1 MAENNENMDN
11 LNETVRKLDDSMRQ
25 MSERNEQMAAA
36 MLAMMS
42 NMTGTGKSMKDSTM
56 SAAEAAKSLKNLQRG
71 IEETTEAEKINA
83 EMSRKYAEAMANFS
97 KAATSGTAALTSMTS
112 AVLSGKDGFEK
123 YNSTIKNAGDAALS
137 LGKNFGILGTIL
149 GGVIKGFS
157 MVAEMATKQADDLLK
172 ATDKISQT
180 GAANKFSAEQ
190 VRQMGAKAGLAS
202 DQMDKLIKPM
212 TSLSGGLTILGN
224 SSSDGVKAFT
234 EMTAVTKEQRMAFQ
248 RLGFD
253 DEARIK
259 AQADYV
265 SLLDKSGAG
274 LSKSEKTGESL
285 RRQSLAYAENLV
297 VLAEMS
303 GKNVEEM
310 KKQQEVNRATYEW
323 KLMENKWA
331 MDRKAA
337 EAAGDTDKVKRID
350 AEKEAAKKLI
360 DDVGALG
367 DPAKTAAVQMQY
379 LTGAITKESANMAVL
394 GVDVQKQIDAAKKG
408 QYKQG
413 EFIDEYDKKA
423 KTMLENN
430 RTALAFS
437 EDLRKA
443 TGLTGETVAGVT
455 KRSTNDK
462 TQAEIAAGGR
472 QAIEDN
478 KNNKGPA
485 ATDPAQVARNEL
497 TEAERAAKL
506 KVDELIASMN
516 PLLKGF
522 DASTIAATA
531 LAAAAAIAATALTVM
546 AGKAALG
553 KVGDLLGDG
562 KGKGKGTDKTGGK
575 GKPTPP
581 RGPDGRFVKAG
592 ATATKGAGMLGTL
605 GKGASALGRVAGP
618 AAGVIAVGA
627 GAMTAYQGAKDVDEK
642 VKSGEL
648 TKDEGTVKK
657 SEAVGTGV
665 GQAAGGAAGAWGGA
679 AAGAAIGSVV
689 PVVGTLIG
697 GLLGAAVGGWL
708 GSKGGEIVGEK
719 VGKSVGKSMVDK
731 PAIAGAPGAPVAGA
745 PVAGAPVAGAPVAG
759 SPVAG
764 APVAGSPEA
773 GNVAKI
779 IADKEIEARKDST
792 KATDTLNKTY
802 LSTKKA
808 MEDLTQAINDLS
820 NIATVKDQPGS
831 SEDKAKRLEEIY
843 KRISGASTSGGA
855 TAPSGG
861 GGKATAPS
869 GPGTT
874 TPSGGGATAPS
885 GGGGKATAPSSSG
898 GGKAG
903 SSPPPLS
910 PQPPDGSTDT
920 ASKIK
925 PEDVIKFTAKSGSK
939 EAFDGLNSGIKTAVL
954 NAAEEYKAST
964 GKIIQLNSAKRDPA
978 DQQRLYDDWVARGKT
993 GMPVGKPGRS
1003 LHEKG
1008 EAVDIQNYNDPAAI
1022 AAMNKQGLSQKVPND
1037 PVHFQ
1042 ARNGG
1047 IFNGPN
1053 SGYDV
1058 TLHGKEMVIPT
1069 PDVSKMFDG
1078 KDKVDKQE
1086 LSSVFNQQNT
1096 NNTQTSDTATADM
1109 IAKLM
1114 EMMEEK
1120 MDDMI
1125 DKLSDSHSTQEQLLK
1140 YSKA

>member
-42 NMTGTGKSMKDSTM
+42 NMTGTGKSMKDSTL
-56 SAAEAAKSLKNLQRG
+56 SATEAAKSLKNLQRG

-97 KAATSGTAALTSMTS
+97 KAATSGRDALTSMTS

-123 YNSTIKNAGDAALS
+123 YNNTIKNAGDAALS

-265 SLLDKSGAG
+265 SLLEKSGAG
-274 LSKSEKTGESL
+274 LSKSEKTGAAL
-285 RRQSLAYAENLV
+285 QRQSLAYTENLV

-331 MDRKAA
+331 MDKKAA

-350 AEKEAAKKLI
+350 AEKAAANKLI

-367 DPAKTAAVQMQY
+367 DPAKTAAVQLQY
-379 LTGAITKESANMAVL
+379 MTGAITKESANMAVL
-394 GVDVQKQIDAAKKG
+394 GVDVQKQIEAAKKG

-430 RTALAFS
+430 RTALALS

-443 TGLTGETVAGVT
+443 TGLTEQTIAGFT

-462 TQAEIAAGGR
+462 TQVEIAASGR
-472 QAIEDN
+472 QAVEDN
-478 KNNKGPA
+478 KKGKGA
-485 ATDPAQVARNEL
+485 AAEDPAQVARNKL
-497 TEAERAAKL
+497 TEAERLAKL
-506 KVDELIASMN
+506 KVDELVASMN
-516 PLLKGF
+516 PLLNGF
-522 DASTIAATA
+522 NATTIAATA
-531 LAAAAAIAATALTVM
+531 LAVAAGAAALALGVM

-553 KVGDLLGDG
+553 KLRGGSKGDG
-562 KGKGKGTDKTGGK
+562 GFDPKTAPKEGHYKDAKGKWRDSSGKFSNGPPSELKGG
-575 GKPTPP
+575 
-581 RGPDGRFVKAG
+581 RGLG
-592 ATATKGAGMLGTL
+592 ALS
-605 GKGASALGRVAGP
+605 KGASALGKFAGP
-618 AAGVIAVGA
+618 AGAVVSVGM
-627 GAMTAYQGAKDVDEK
+627 GLHSAYEGAKDVDER

-648 TKDEGTVKK
+648 TKAEGTVKK
-657 SEAVGTGV
+657 SEAVGSGL
-665 GQAAGGAAGAWGGA
+665 GSAAGGAAGAWGGA

-689 PVVGTLIG
+689 PVVGTVIG

-708 GSKGGEIVGEK
+708 GSKGGEVVGEK
-719 VGKSVGKSMVDK
+719 VGKVTGEALKETGTPAEKKAIEDK
-731 PAIAGAPGAPVAGA
+731 KAEVT
-745 PVAGAPVAGAPVAG
+745 
-759 SPVAG
+759 
-764 APVAGSPEA
+764 
-773 GNVAKI
+773 
-779 IADKEIEARKDST
+779 KDST

-802 LSTKKA
+802 LSNKKA

-820 NIATVKDQPGS
+820 NIATAKDQPGS
-831 SEDKAKRLEEIY
+831 PEDKAKRLDQIY
-843 KRISGASTSGGA
+843 KRLSGGGGSGGGGA
-855 TAPSGG
+855 AAPSGG
-861 GGKATAPS
+861 GG
-869 GPGTT
+869 
-874 TPSGGGATAPS
+874 GGGSSAPAQSEAGSSSPRDSNAGGPAGGHAAES
-885 GGGGKATAPSSSG
+885 GGGGAGGQPKLTRISS
-898 GGKAG
+898 
-903 SSPPPLS
+903 
-910 PQPPDGSTDT
+910 
-920 ASKIK
+920 
-925 PEDVIKFTAKSGSK
+925 KSGKSTSVNEK
-939 EAFDGLNSGIKTAVL
+939 FAPQFQSLIDYLDKQGYEINSLGGFVD
-954 NAAEEYKAST
+954 
-964 GKIIQLNSAKRDPA
+964 RDV
-978 DQQRLYDDWVARGKT
+978 R
-993 GMPVGKPGRS
+993 GKPGTKS
-1003 LHEKG
+1003 IHAHG
-1008 EAVDIQNYNDPAAI
+1008 AAI
-1022 AAMNKQGLSQKVPND
+1022 DINPSTNPLGTTLVTDMPADISSVAGGLGLGWGGNWKSRKDAMHFSAAKSEGGSLLK
-1037 PVHFQ
+1037 

-1047 IFNGPN
+1047 MFDGPS

-1058 TLHGKEMVIPT
+1058 ELHGREMVIPA
-1069 PDVSKMFDG
+1069 PDVSKVFG
-1078 KDKVDKQE
+1078 DKENVNKKE

-1096 NNTQTSDTATADM
+1096 NNMQSSDAATVDM
-1109 IAKLM
+1109 LAKLM
-1114 EMMEEK
+1114 EMMGEK